1 MMASLLRGTP
11 AMQRGV
17 TGYGCTVRTG
27 IATRGRLS
35 CEGSTGLSRRGMYAL
50 QSGVSL
56 STITKIG
63 PESISG
69 FLSPFG
75 DMPLWNI
82 LISCIVLPYISPY
95 SRMINRMLWGHI
107 LSVAPETSSMEGGA
121 RFHLDTS
128 HHRPDPFVT

>member
-35 CEGSTGLSRRGMYAL
+35 GEGSTGLSRRGMYAL

-63 PESISG
+63 PESK
-69 FLSPFG
+69 
-75 DMPLWNI
+75 
-82 LISCIVLPYISPY
+82 
-95 SRMINRMLWGHI
+95 
-107 LSVAPETSSMEGGA
+107 
-121 RFHLDTS
+121 
-128 HHRPDPFVT
+128 